1 MTDQALDPS
10 LVPLELL
17 AQPGRRIGSDQ
28 ILRALTGAG
37 AITVLLMLAALL
49 VVLTIAAI
57 PSIRTFGLSFI
68 TSSEWRPNELEVP
81 KRDANGKVVIED
93 GEAVTETIPPAF
105 GALPVIFGTAVS
117 SVIALLFAVPLSLGT
132 ALFFV
137 RIAPRW
143 LVAPVSFL
151 VEFLAAIP
159 SIAYGLWGLIVLA
172 PFLQ

>member
-1 MTDQALDPS
+1 MTGEAMTHAT
-10 LVPLELL
+10 VPFELT

-49 VVLTIAAI
+49 VVLTVAAI
-57 PSIRTFGLSFI
+57 PSIRAFGVSFI

-81 KRDANGKVVIED
+81 KRDANGKVIIED

-117 SVIALLFAVPLSLGT
+117 SVIALVFAVPLSLGT
-132 ALFFV
+132 ALFCV

-143 LVAPVSFL
+143 LVAP
-151 VEFLAAIP
+151 
-159 SIAYGLWGLIVLA
+159 
-172 PFLQ
+172 